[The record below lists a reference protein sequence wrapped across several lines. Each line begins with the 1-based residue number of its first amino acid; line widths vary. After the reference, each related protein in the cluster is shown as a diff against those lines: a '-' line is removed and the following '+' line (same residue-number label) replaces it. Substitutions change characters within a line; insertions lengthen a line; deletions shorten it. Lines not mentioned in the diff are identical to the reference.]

1 MLGCIQFHSVQDFVS
16 LGALDDVI
24 MVLHI
29 FLPDICGKMLSKFL
43 HQSVNVWFTARPHSN
58 PGLARGQTPSPSQMQ
73 LSELVSS
80 VVTVYVFK

>member
-1 MLGCIQFHSVQDFVS
+1 MCACVQFHSVQDFVS

-43 HQSVNVWFTARPHSN
+43 HQFVNVWFTARPHNN
-58 PGLARGQTPSPSQMQ
+58 PGLAGGQTPSPSQMQ
-73 LSELVSS
+73 LSGLVSS
-80 VVTVYVFK
+80 VVTVHLFK

>member
-1 MLGCIQFHSVQDFVS
+1 MCACVQFHSVQDFVS